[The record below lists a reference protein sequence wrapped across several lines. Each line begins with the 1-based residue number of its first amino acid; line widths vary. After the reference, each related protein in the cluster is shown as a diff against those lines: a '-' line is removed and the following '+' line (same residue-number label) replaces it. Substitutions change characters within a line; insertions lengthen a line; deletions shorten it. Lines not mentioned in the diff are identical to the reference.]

1 MLIRLPALRLSWVFW
16 SEWWKWNE
24 IFSISWAAAE
34 NDCAGDGDPVPRH
47 LGRVLQGPH
56 RGDQDIRRVS
66 SLQQEERTLTLI
78 SSYNSCAR
86 TGSVRILISISYPII
101 DLSSNIGFSLKGF
114 KIQKKLYYLFGQ
126 NFILNFF
133 VVNDFSRILIYVSMN
148 LHPWIFLKPLF
159 IGLK

>member
-1 MLIRLPALRLSWVFW
+1 M
-16 SEWWKWNE
+16 
-24 IFSISWAAAE
+24 
-34 NDCAGDGDPVPRH
+34 
-47 LGRVLQGPH
+47 LQGPH

-133 VVNDFSRILIYVSMN
+133 VVNDFSRILINVSMN
-148 LHPWIFLKPLF
+148 LHP
-159 IGLK
+159 